1 MNLTQTAIVLQG
13 GAALGAYE
21 YGAIRYLYENGIK
34 PRIVTGVSIGAFNAG
49 VLAGSVDPIE
59 SLDRLWRDYFAI
71 GGLMGK
77 ILELIPSD
85 NLKQLVQLF
94 GVRNVYM
101 LNPALFMFPFKM
113 ATSLYNVSPVK
124 NTLAKLIDF
133 DLLNSPDAPHVSVNA
148 MNVQTGG
155 LKYFDNI
162 NGRLT
167 LEHILASGS
176 IAPLAPATVIPNPEG
191 EDTYYWDGGFY
202 NNTPLSRAINLLE
215 ATPDSPGGIDERE
228 IIIIELFP
236 KVDEN
241 IPQNL
246 REVVGR
252 IVEVVGSSKLEH
264 DMKLMDKTGHC
275 IDLVKTVDE
284 MIEKGEGISEETGRF
299 IRSLPGWKILDA
311 HKKIGRQLRITPEYE
326 LAPLS
331 PLDFSREAIEFRI
344 ESGYR
349 DAERALQEG

>member
-1 MNLTQTAIVLQG
+1 MNTTETALVLQG

-21 YGAIRYLYENGIK
+21 YGAIRYLYENGIRPK
-34 PRIVTGVSIGAFNAG
+34 IVTGVSIGAFNAG
-49 VLAGSVDPIE
+49 VLGGSVDPIE

-71 GGLMGK
+71 GGLLGK
-77 ILELIPSD
+77 FLDLLPSN

-94 GVRNVYM
+94 GVPNVYM
-101 LNPALFMFPFKM
+101 LNPALLLYPLMP
-113 ATSLYNVSPVK
+113 ATSIYNVSPVK
-124 NTLAKLIDF
+124 NTLQKLIDF
-133 DLLNSPDAPHVSVNA
+133 DVLNGPDAPHVSVNA
-148 MNVQTGG
+148 MNLQTGD

-162 NGRLT
+162 NGRIT

-176 IAPLAPATVIPNPEG
+176 IAPLAPATVIENPVG
-191 EDTYYWDGGFY
+191 QDTYYWDGGFY

-215 ATPDSPGGIDERE
+215 EAPDPSDGVCKRE

-236 KVDEN
+236 KVNEH

-246 REVVGR
+246 REVIGR

-264 DMKLMDKTGHC
+264 DMTLMDKTSHC
-275 IDLVKTVDE
+275 IDLVKTVDD
-284 MIEKGEGISEETGRF
+284 MIDRGEGISEEAAKF

-311 HKKIGRQLRITPEYE
+311 HKKIDRQLRITPEYE

-331 PLDFSREAIEFRI
+331 PLDFSREVIEYRI

-349 DAERALQEG
+349 DAERALEEG